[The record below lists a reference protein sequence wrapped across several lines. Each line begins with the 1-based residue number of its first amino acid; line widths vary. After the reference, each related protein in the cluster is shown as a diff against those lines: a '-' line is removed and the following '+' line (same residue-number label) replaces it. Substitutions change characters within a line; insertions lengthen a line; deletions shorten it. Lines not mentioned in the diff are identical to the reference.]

1 MNVSV
6 LDFTLGL
13 RMLRRYPGITAIGTV
28 AMAVAIALGMLYFE
42 GLTKGLHPTLPV
54 ANGDRIVT
62 VRFWDIGKRRVEE
75 RSLHDFAMSRTNVKT
90 IEQFGAALVFTRN
103 LVTEDY
109 QVEPVRG
116 AEVTANAFTLM
127 GMTPLAGRTLT
138 ARDEQ
143 PAEPLAVVIGERL
156 WRTRFAGDPSAVGRS
171 VTVGTADATIVG
183 VMPER
188 FGFPV
193 NQHLWLP
200 LRTDGSLLAPRT
212 DGSLLAPRTGPPVTL
227 FGRLAPGVSPRQ
239 AQAELDG
246 ITAGLAAVNRE
257 AYENLQPRV
266 VAYGTPPLEGDT
278 PIIKNVLYAANTFFL
293 LLLAVICTNVATLV
307 FARTATRG
315 WEIAVRNALGAS
327 RGRIIA
333 QLFMEALVLSAVAA
347 ALGIALAKLAL
358 RWGVNGIGRDVLP
371 FWVTDSLSTTT
382 LLYAGL
388 LTLVA
393 AVIVGV
399 LPSLR
404 VTRLNVQDGL
414 RREHAASA
422 NLRFGGVWT
431 TVIVIQVAITVA
443 SIPLASV
450 LVIASN
456 RFQQRADGIAGADRY
471 LTAAVAFDRR
481 EPETDAATAAARGR
495 RSLAE
500 LERRLRAEP
509 GVEQVAFGDRLPVM
523 DTSKY
528 GIEVDTGTGA
538 PTTGLRWS
546 TFAHVSPGF
555 FTAFGSAVV
564 AGRNFSPVDLERGN
578 VLIVNQ
584 SFTRLVL
591 GDRNPVGQRIRVTH
605 SEEDGAAAD
614 DGWYEV
620 VGMVRDVG
628 WQMPEPSEQAAMYS
642 PALLQPGTNVSVAVR
657 VHDPIGFAPRLRVL
671 ANAVDPEMQLTDVQ
685 LLNNVGGR
693 GATLTWT
700 VTYVAGFIS
709 FLVLLLSASGIHG
722 LMSFIVARRT
732 REIGIRVALGSP
744 PTRIVSGI
752 FLRAF
757 LQVALGILAG
767 SAVVALKIDFGS
779 VTQVLMLI
787 GADAVMLIAGVAAC
801 ALPLRRALGINPTA
815 ALRAEA

>member
-13 RMLRRYPGITAIGTV
+13 RLLRRYPGITAIATV
-28 AMAVAIALGMLYFE
+28 AMAVAIALGMLYVE
-42 GLTKGLHPTLPV
+42 GLTKGLYPTLPV

-62 VRFWDIGKRRVEE
+62 VRYWDLGKRTVDE

-90 IEQFGAALVFTRN
+90 IEQFGAALMFTRN
-103 LVTEDY
+103 LVTEDR

-127 GMTPLAGRTLT
+127 GMTPLVGRTLT

-156 WRTRFAGDPSAVGRS
+156 WTTRFARAPSAVGRS
-171 VTVGTADATIVG
+171 VKVGTADATIVG

-212 DGSLLAPRTGPPVTL
+212 GPSVTL
-227 FGRLAPGVSPRQ
+227 FGRLAPGVSQQQ
-239 AQAELDG
+239 ARAELDG
-246 ITAGLAAVNRE
+246 ITAGLAAANRE
-257 AYENLQPRV
+257 AYKNLQPSV
-266 VAYGTPPLEGDT
+266 VAYGTPPLEHDT
-278 PIIKNVLYAANTFFL
+278 PMIKNVLYAANTFFL
-293 LLLAVICTNVATLV
+293 LLLGVICTNVATLV
-307 FARTATRG
+307 FARTATRS
-315 WEIAVRNALGAS
+315 WEVAVRNALGAS

-333 QLFMEALVLSAVAA
+333 QLFTEALVLTAVAFG
-347 ALGIALAKLAL
+347 LGIAVATLAL
-358 RWGVNGIGRDVLP
+358 RWGVNDIGRDVLP
-371 FWVTDSLSTTT
+371 FWITDSLSPTT
-382 LLYAGL
+382 LLYGGL

-399 LPSLR
+399 LPALR

-414 RREHAASA
+414 RREQAASA
-422 NLRFGGVWT
+422 TLRFGGVWT
-431 TVIVIQVAITVA
+431 TVIVVQVAVTVA
-443 SIPLASV
+443 SIPLAAV
-450 LVIASN
+450 LVMASN
-456 RFQQRADGIAGADRY
+456 RFGQRAEAVGADRY
-471 LTAAVAFDRR
+471 LTAAVAFERQEQEAD
-481 EPETDAATAAARGR
+481 AAARGTR
-495 RSLAE
+495 GRASLAE

-509 GVEQVAFGDRLPVM
+509 GVEQVAFADRLPVM

-528 GIEVDTGTGA
+528 SIEVDTATGA
-538 PTTGLRWS
+538 PTAGLRWS
-546 TFAHVSPGF
+546 TFTHVSPGF
-555 FTAFGSAVV
+555 FATFGSAVV

-578 VLIVNQ
+578 ALIVNQ
-584 SFTRLVL
+584 SFTRLVF
-591 GDRNPVGQRIRVTH
+591 GDRNPVGQRIRVNH
-605 SEEDGAAAD
+605 SEENGAAAD
-614 DGWYEV
+614 DGWYEI
-620 VGMVRDVG
+620 VGIVRDIG

-642 PALLQPGTNVSVAVR
+642 PTLLQPGTNISLAVQ

-671 ANAVDPEMQLTDVQ
+671 AKAVDPEMQLSDVQ
-685 LLNNVGGR
+685 RLTDVGGR

-700 VTYVAGFIS
+700 VTYVAGVVS

-732 REIGIRVALGSP
+732 REIGIRVALGAP
-744 PTRIVSGI
+744 PQRIVSGI
-752 FLRAF
+752 FMRAF

-767 SAVVALKIDFGS
+767 SIVVASRIDFGS
-779 VTQVLMLI
+779 MTQVLMLA
-787 GADAVMLIAGVAAC
+787 GADAIMLTAGLVAC
-801 ALPLRRALGINPTA
+801 TLPLRRALRINPTD

>member
-1 MNVSV
+1 MNVSA
-6 LDFTLGL
+6 LDFKLGL
-13 RMLRRYPGITAIGTV
+13 RLLRRYPGITAIGTV

-62 VRFWDIGKRRVEE
+62 VRYWDIGKRTVEE

-103 LVTEDY
+103 LVTEDR

-116 AEVTANAFTLM
+116 AEVTANAFTLI
-127 GMTPLAGRTLT
+127 GMAPLVGRTLT
-138 ARDEQ
+138 ACDEQ

-156 WRTRFAGDPSAVGRS
+156 WTTRFARDPSAVGRS
-171 VTVGTADATIVG
+171 VKVGTADATIVG

-212 DGSLLAPRTGPPVTL
+212 GPPVTL
-227 FGRLAPGVSPRQ
+227 FGRLAPGVSQPQ

-246 ITAGLAAVNRE
+246 ITAGLAAANRE
-257 AYENLQPRV
+257 AYKNLQPWV
-266 VAYGTPPLEGDT
+266 VAYGAPPLEGDT
-278 PIIKNVLYAANTFFL
+278 PMIKNVLYAANTFFL
-293 LLLAVICTNVATLV
+293 LLLGVICTNVATLV

-315 WEIAVRNALGAS
+315 WEVAVRNALGAS
-327 RGRIIA
+327 RGRIVA
-333 QLFMEALVLSAVAA
+333 QLFAEALVLTALAA
-347 ALGIALAKLAL
+347 GLGTALAKLAL
-358 RWGVNGIGRDVLP
+358 RWGVRDIGRDVLP
-371 FWVTDSLSTTT
+371 FWITDSLSTTT

-399 LPSLR
+399 LPALR

-414 RREHAASA
+414 RREQAAGAS
-422 NLRFGGVWT
+422 LRFGTVWT
-431 TVIVIQVAITVA
+431 TVIVVQVAITVA
-443 SIPLASV
+443 MLPLAAV
-450 LVIASN
+450 GVMASN
-456 RFQQRADGIAGADRY
+456 RFQQRAEGVGADRY
-471 LTAAVAFDRR
+471 LTAVVAFERQDQ
-481 EPETDAATAAARGR
+481 EADAATRAARGR
-495 RSLAE
+495 ASLAE

-509 GVEQVAFGDRLPVM
+509 GVEQVAFADRLPVM

-528 GIEVDTGTGA
+528 SIELDTATGA

-555 FTAFGSAVV
+555 FAAFGSPVV

-584 SFTRLVL
+584 SFTRLVF
-591 GDRNPVGQRIRVTH
+591 GDRNPVGQRIRIAH
-605 SEEDGAAAD
+605 GEDGAVAD

-628 WQMPEPSEQAAMYS
+628 WQMPEPSEQAAMYH
-642 PALLQPGTNVSVAVR
+642 PALLQPGTNVSVAVQ
-657 VHDPIGFAPRLRVL
+657 VHDPMGFAPRLRVL

-685 LLNNVGGR
+685 RLTDVGGR
-693 GATLTWT
+693 GAMLTWT
-700 VTYVAGFIS
+700 VTYVAGVVS
-709 FLVLLLSASGIHG
+709 FLVLLLSASGIHA

-732 REIGIRVALGSP
+732 REIGIRVALGAP
-744 PTRIVSGI
+744 PLRIVSGI
-752 FLRAF
+752 FMRAF

-767 SAVVALKIDFGS
+767 SIVVALKIDFGS
-779 VTQVLMLI
+779 VTQVLMLA
-787 GADAVMLIAGVAAC
+787 GADAIMLTAGLVAC
-801 ALPLRRALGINPTA
+801 TLPLRRALRINPTA

>member
-1 MNVSV
+1 MNVSA
-6 LDFTLGL
+6 LDFKLGL

-62 VRFWDIGKRRVEE
+62 VRYWDTGKRTVEE

-90 IEQFGAALVFTRN
+90 IEHFGAALVFTRN
-103 LVTEDY
+103 VVTEDR

-127 GMTPLAGRTLT
+127 GMTPLVGRTLT

-156 WRTRFAGDPSAVGRS
+156 WTTRFARDPSAVGRS
-171 VTVGTADATIVG
+171 VKVGTADATIVG

-212 DGSLLAPRTGPPVTL
+212 GPPVTL
-227 FGRLAPGVSPRQ
+227 FGRLASGVSQRQ
-239 AQAELDG
+239 AQAELGG
-246 ITAGLAAVNRE
+246 ITAGLAAANRE
-257 AYENLQPRV
+257 AYKNLQPWV

-278 PIIKNVLYAANTFFL
+278 PLIKNVLYAANTFFL
-293 LLLAVICTNVATLV
+293 LLLGVICTNVATLV

-315 WEIAVRNALGAS
+315 WEVAVRNALGAS
-327 RGRIIA
+327 RGRIVA
-333 QLFMEALVLSAVAA
+333 QLFMEALVLTAFAA
-347 ALGIALAKLAL
+347 GLGTALAKLAL
-358 RWGVNGIGRDVLP
+358 RWGVRDIGRDVLP
-371 FWVTDSLSTTT
+371 FWITDSLSTTT

-399 LPSLR
+399 LPALR
-404 VTRLNVQDGL
+404 VTRLNVQAGL
-414 RREHAASA
+414 RREQAASA

-431 TVIVIQVAITVA
+431 TVIVVQVAITVA

-456 RFQQRADGIAGADRY
+456 RFGQRAEAVGADRY
-471 LTAAVAFDRR
+471 LAAVVSFERQEQEAD
-481 EPETDAATAAARGR
+481 AAARAAR
-495 RSLAE
+495 DRASLAE

-509 GVEQVAFGDRLPVM
+509 GVEQVAFADRLPVM

-528 GIEVDTGTGA
+528 SIEVDTATGA
-538 PTTGLRWS
+538 PTPGLRWS

-555 FTAFGSAVV
+555 FAAFGSAVV
-564 AGRNFSPVDLERGN
+564 AGRNFSLVDLERGN

-584 SFTRLVL
+584 SFTRLVF

-605 SEEDGAAAD
+605 SEENGAAAD

-620 VGMVRDVG
+620 VGMVRDIG
-628 WQMPEPSEQAAMYS
+628 WQMPEPSEQAAMYH
-642 PALLQPGTNVSVAVR
+642 PALLQPGTNVSVAVQ

-685 LLNNVGGR
+685 RLTDVGGR
-693 GATLTWT
+693 GAMLTWT
-700 VTYVAGFIS
+700 VTSVAGVVS

-732 REIGIRVALGSP
+732 REIGIRVALGAP
-744 PTRIVSGI
+744 PHRIVSGI
-752 FLRAF
+752 FMGAF

-767 SAVVALKIDFGS
+767 SIVVALKIDFES
-779 VTQVLMLI
+779 VTQVLMLA
-787 GADAVMLIAGVAAC
+787 GADAIMLTAGLVAC
-801 ALPLRRALGINPTA
+801 TLPLRRALRINPTA